1 MCATGE
7 RRDKYSVRVERHVG
21 GEIVHLD
28 VPHVDGA
35 AHLRRGGGT
44 LGIRVR
50 GDSIRGGQ
58 HARPDRVREA
68 VSSLVRVRVT
78 VRVVGLG

>member
-35 AHLRRGGGT
+35 AHLVRRGGTFHWDLSSRG
-44 LGIRVR
+44 

-58 HARPDRVREA
+58 HARADFAR
-68 VSSLVRVRVT
+68 
-78 VRVVGLG
+78 GGQQLG